1 MAEYLVGTVAEFTD
15 EDRKLVTV
23 GGDEIVV
30 FRHEGEMFALSNVC
44 GHMGGPVGEGMLINR
59 VEGVVDS
66 GGRYLGDRFS
76 TEATHLVCPW
86 HGMEY
91 DIRTGVSHAHPKARL
106 RRYDTEVRGEEVY
119 VRV

>member
-91 DIRTGVSHAHPKARL
+91 DIRTGVSPAHPKARL
-106 RRYDTEVRGEEVY
+106 TKYATEVRGEEVY
-119 VRV
+119 VHV